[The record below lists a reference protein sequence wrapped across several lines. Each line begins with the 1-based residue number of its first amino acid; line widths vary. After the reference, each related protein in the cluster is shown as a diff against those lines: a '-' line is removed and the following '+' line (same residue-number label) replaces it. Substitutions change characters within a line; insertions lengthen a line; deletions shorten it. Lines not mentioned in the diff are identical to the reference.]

1 MAAGGRFV
9 KPSSSDVA
17 ERYLFSM
24 TFNPDADISGNTTR
38 RRGRGAAI
46 AGGGA
51 GVLGLVALVVAMLG
65 GPDLTGLVGGAPGGG
80 NEPASSGEALSECD
94 TGQDANMNDDCRMAG
109 AQVLLDDYWQQ
120 HVDGYQPPTMTVVDG
135 ATSTQCGTASNAV
148 GPFYCPPEQGVY
160 IDPTF
165 FQLMR
170 DQFGASA
177 GELSQLYIVGHEWGH
192 HIQNIT
198 GTMEKYP
205 NNGTGP
211 DSNGVRTELQAD
223 CYAGAWLGDVTAQK
237 DENGVAYLQKPTE
250 AQITDALNAAFTVG
264 DDNIQEQQ
272 AGRVN
277 PESFT
282 HGTSEQ
288 RQAWFANGYKNGLGV
303 CDTFAVSGDQL

>member
-1 MAAGGRFV
+1 
-9 KPSSSDVA
+9 
-17 ERYLFSM
+17 M

-46 AGGGA
+46 AGGGV

-65 GPDLTGLVGGAPGGG
+65 GPDLTGLVGAAPAGE
-80 NEPASSGEALSECD
+80 NPPASSGENTLAECD
-94 TGQDANMNDDCRMAG
+94 TGEDANTNDDCRMAG
-109 AQVLLDDYWQQ
+109 AEVVLNEYWQQ
-120 HVDGYQPPTMTVVDG
+120 HVDGYQAPTLTVVDG
-135 ATSTQCGTASNAV
+135 QTSTQCGTASNAV

-160 IDPTF
+160 IDSDF

-170 DQFGASA
+170 QQFGASA
-177 GELSQLYIVGHEWGH
+177 GELAQLYIVGHEWGH

-198 GTMEKYP
+198 GTMDEHP

-223 CYAGAWLGDVTAQK
+223 CYAGAWLGDVTTLK
-237 DENGVAYLQKPTE
+237 DDNGVAYVKKPTE
-250 AQITDALNAAFTVG
+250 EQITDALNAAFTVG
-264 DDNIQEQQ
+264 DDHIQEQQ

-303 CDTFAVSGDQL
+303 CDTFAVSGAEL